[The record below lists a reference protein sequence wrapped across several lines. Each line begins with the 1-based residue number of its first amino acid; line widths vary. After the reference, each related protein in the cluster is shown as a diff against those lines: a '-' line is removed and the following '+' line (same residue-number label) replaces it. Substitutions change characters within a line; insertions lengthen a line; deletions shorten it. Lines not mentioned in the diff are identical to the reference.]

1 MAAGTIYISPGVIW
15 MILERI
21 KELLVEQL
29 NLEYEQM
36 QSDTL
41 FDEIGVDSIDIVELV
56 MALEAELGVQMPDDQ
71 LERVATLGDLA
82 RLAEEMM

>member
-1 MAAGTIYISPGVIW
+1 

-29 NLEYEQM
+29 NLEYEQL

>member
-1 MAAGTIYISPGVIW
+1 

-29 NLEYEQM
+29 NLEDEQL

>member
-1 MAAGTIYISPGVIW
+1 

>member
-1 MAAGTIYISPGVIW
+1 

-29 NLEYEQM
+29 NLEYEQL

-82 RLAEEMM
+82 RLAEEML

>member
-1 MAAGTIYISPGVIW
+1 
-15 MILERI
+15 MICR
-21 KELLVEQL
+21 LVEWRGGWVVGQTKVDYGQL
-29 NLEYEQM
+29 QD
-36 QSDTL
+36 DTRL
-41 FDEIGVDSIDIVELV
+41 DEIGADAIDVVELV

>member
-1 MAAGTIYISPGVIW
+1 

-29 NLEYEQM
+29 NLEYEQL

-41 FDEIGVDSIDIVELV
+41 FDEIGVDSIAIVELV